1 MPRLLLADDDEKML
15 EVMGQYLSWY
25 GFEVTTL
32 NQCEDIISLLEKK
45 EYDLLVYNIFMERG
59 GFNLCRSIRES
70 ADPKLNRI
78 GIMIFAPEP
87 LEFDDYISLR
97 QLRLYFINK
106 YENIEEWIRKI
117 NLILGLQ
124 KKRKSR

>member
-15 EVMGQYLSWY
+15 EVMSQYLSWH

-32 NQCEDIISLLEKK
+32 NQCDDIMSLLEKN
-45 EYDLLVYNIFMERG
+45 EYDLVAYNIIMERS

-70 ADPKLNRI
+70 ADPKLSGI
-78 GIMIFAPEP
+78 SIMIFAPEP
-87 LEFDDYISLR
+87 LELNDYIALR

-106 YENIEEWIRKI
+106 YENIEGWIKKI
-117 NLILGLQ
+117 NLILRLQ
-124 KKRKSR
+124 EKRKSR